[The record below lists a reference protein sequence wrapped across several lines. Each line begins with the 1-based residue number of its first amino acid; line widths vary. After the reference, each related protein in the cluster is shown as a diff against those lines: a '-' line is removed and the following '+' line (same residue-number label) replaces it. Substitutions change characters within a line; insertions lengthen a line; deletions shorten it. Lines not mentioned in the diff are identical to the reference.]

1 MLAKRVTY
9 GQFINSALIV
19 TIATFYLYSEND
31 NYARNTFS
39 DTGIAWQAF
48 MIILAN

>member
-19 TIATFYLYSEND
+19 TIATFYLYSD
-31 NYARNTFS
+31 NNEYAKHTFS
-39 DTGIAWQAF
+39 DTGIAWNAF